1 MPGFIP
7 GNHLF
12 SVQNRSTTVHSNRT
26 QGADLIPGIIVKRPH
41 SNRIPIAILFAVLW
55 SAGMVLRAPSIDL
68 QTVVTAVIAGAI
80 VGGLM
85 YWLFDKFRA
94 RS

>member
-1 MPGFIP
+1 
-7 GNHLF
+7 
-12 SVQNRSTTVHSNRT
+12 
-26 QGADLIPGIIVKRPH
+26 VKRPQ

-55 SAGMVLRAPSIDL
+55 SASMLWRAPSIDL

>member
-1 MPGFIP
+1 VTNP
-7 GNHLF
+7 
-12 SVQNRSTTVHSNRT
+12 R
-26 QGADLIPGIIVKRPH
+26 
-41 SNRIPIAILFAVLW
+41 SNRIPIAVLFAVLW
-55 SAGMVLRAPSIDL
+55 SASMLWRAPSIDL

-94 RS
+94 RP

>member
-1 MPGFIP
+1 M
-7 GNHLF
+7 
-12 SVQNRSTTVHSNRT
+12 QNRSTTVHSIRT
-26 QGADLIPGIIVKRPH
+26 QGADLIPGIIVKRPQ

-80 VGGLM
+80 VGGSCTGCSTS
-85 YWLFDKFRA
+85 FA
-94 RS
+94 RVRE

>member
-1 MPGFIP
+1 M
-7 GNHLF
+7 
-12 SVQNRSTTVHSNRT
+12 
-26 QGADLIPGIIVKRPH
+26 KRPQ

-55 SAGMVLRAPSIDL
+55 SGGMVLRAPSIDL

-94 RS
+94 PS

>member
-1 MPGFIP
+1 MAEPF
-7 GNHLF
+7 NHRTF
-12 SVQNRSTTVHSNRT
+12 NRS
-26 QGADLIPGIIVKRPH
+26 QQADLVSGVIVKRPQ

-55 SAGMVLRAPSIDL
+55 AASMVWRAPSIDL

-85 YWLFDKFRA
+85 YWLFDKFSA

>member
-1 MPGFIP
+1 M
-7 GNHLF
+7 
-12 SVQNRSTTVHSNRT
+12 
-26 QGADLIPGIIVKRPH
+26 KRPQ

-55 SAGMVLRAPSIDL
+55 SASMVWRAPSIDL

-85 YWLFDKFRA
+85 YWLFDKFSA

>member
-1 MPGFIP
+1 M
-7 GNHLF
+7 
-12 SVQNRSTTVHSNRT
+12 
-26 QGADLIPGIIVKRPH
+26 KRPQ

-55 SAGMVLRAPSIDL
+55 SAGMVLRAPSID
-68 QTVVTAVIAGAI
+68 QQSVVTAIIAGAI

-94 RS
+94 PS

>member
-1 MPGFIP
+1 VAEPF
-7 GNHLF
+7 
-12 SVQNRSTTVHSNRT
+12 NRRTVDRSRQAGLVSGVIVNRP
-26 QGADLIPGIIVKRPH
+26 Q

-55 SAGMVLRAPSIDL
+55 SAGMLWRAPSIDL
-68 QTVVTAVIAGAI
+68 QTVATAVIAGAI

-85 YWLFDKFRA
+85 YWLFDKFSA